1 MPCNTVAEKSV
12 KEEEMGSISSCCD
25 PSLFQQPL
33 PKGVTPASGSSVH
46 SKGVFVESLESGEP
60 SHPSSWLQAL
70 FWAPGSGWVSP
81 PLPAP
86 FCCVFITQVPLNP
99 EGVHESTAPFSQESQ
114 GCLCCLDS
122 PWLPVPLCRFHSLLA
137 LACLTFWLR
146 LFFLPFVDAEAFIC
160 PPRLLPSPKQE
171 KYQLAWTL
179 HNSYLPN
186 QDLPQPRTTHSV
198 FSYHHGKAFLSVFLL
213 IFLSCLPSFL
223 FSCLPSFS
231 PTFPALPFFFLSSSL
246 SLSITIYLSSSFIIF
261 FISSIIYLSASNV
274 FIYNSSL
281 SFCLTITYLSLSSA
295 VCLAVPVI
303 YVFLSVNI
311 CPCHCVSV
319 YCLSLSLSFIC
330 LISIYILFIFSCPSL
345 CLTPSPCAYDSHSIF
360 ISLTPVIS
368 YFMVSFCPF
377 ISFQGLSN
385 FFFLSVSLSHTL

>member
-12 KEEEMGSISSCCD
+12 NEEEMGSISSCCD

-33 PKGVTPASGSSVH
+33 PKGVASASGSSGH

-60 SHPSSWLQAL
+60 SHHSSWLQAL
-70 FWAPGSGWVSP
+70 FGAPGSGWVSP

-99 EGVHESTAPFSQESQ
+99 EDVHELTAPFPQQSQ

-122 PWLPVPLCRFHSLLA
+122 PWLPVPLYRSHLLLV

-146 LFFLPFVDAEAFIC
+146 LFFLPFVDTEAFIC

-186 QDLPQPRTTHSV
+186 QDLPKPRTYSV
-198 FSYHHGKAFLSVFLL
+198 FRYHYDKAFLSFFIDL
-213 IFLSCLPSFL
+213 SFL
-223 FSCLPSFS
+223 CSF
-231 PTFPALPFFFLSSSL
+231 FPFFLSSFLLSFFPCLAFFL
-246 SLSITIYLSSSFIIF
+246 SLLLSINTYLSFSFIVF

-281 SFCLTITYLSLSSA
+281 PFCLAITYLSLSSA
-295 VCLAVPVI
+295 VCLAVSVI

-311 CPCHCVSV
+311 CPCHRVSV
-319 YCLSLSLSFIC
+319 YCLSLSPSFIC

-345 CLTPSPCAYDSHSIF
+345 CLTPSPCAYHSHSIF

-385 FFFLSVSLSHTL
+385 FFFCFSVSRSLI